1 MADRQKQVDKE
12 LTQPLLSSDEDPY
25 GKITSLFVVLT
36 LCVFSHLIFFL
47 QQATI

>member
-1 MADRQKQVDKE
+1 MANRQKQADEE

-25 GKITSLFVVLT
+25 GKITSLFVVLI